1 MAGPRVSGK
10 GKGKIADQQNPAETN
25 EQTRYLTYAQFFQ
38 NMSDKYGNVSAAGVQ
53 SAMMR
58 ALPFQSVYTANPLIQ
73 NQRVKQVSSLPV
85 DKTKNDIVEMLLH
98 PDSNEQGIRQVSNIL
113 EYTAYPML
121 KIRTTYQDLLTYR
134 HYVYPEYLT
143 DEQAA
148 SQEFAREW
156 QTVCRF
162 EKSFECERN
171 ARKIVGQ
178 CVRDGKVFYVPR
190 VDVDKSHSNV
200 RYSFMQQLPQDWVKI
215 TGFNNISKYTVAFNM
230 FYFLQPGTTYKQFG
244 DLFEPYMQEF
254 EGVIGGSVKKGP
266 KGVIFAS
273 KNNVDVAK
281 ARALMER
288 VGNGEASQN
297 IEIYQQNGT
306 WFYWVYLPPEKVW
319 TFEIDDVK
327 TNVVPNTTGLFLSMA
342 QIAQYEQVQLEI
354 VQNPLVSMVLGT
366 IETYDSTATREA
378 DPIKISPA
386 GRELF
391 QSMFYQMLAQT
402 NTGGVGIYSAPF
414 KDMKLVQLAEAPNAT
429 NISSSGY
436 EYAMEK
442 SGLSA
447 LIPTTSDARAGVA
460 QISLKIESRYAE
472 HIYWQFEKMM
482 NYLLA
487 SQNFKYTWRFKMF
500 GDLATDEALIK
511 QMEKSMTLGI
521 LPDVFMYNALM
532 DRTVLDDLSMSRAIK
547 KCKLL
552 DLRLPLISSY
562 SGKSANPNLPPTDN
576 EAGRPKSDNVTSEG
590 MEQDADDATGANE
603 L

>member
-1 MAGPRVSGK
+1 MAGPRASGK
-10 GKGKIADQQNPAETN
+10 GKHQEQPKPAENN

-38 NMSDKYGNVSAAGVQ
+38 NMSNKFGNLSAEGIH
-53 SAMMR
+53 SAMLR
-58 ALPFQSVYTANPLIQ
+58 ALPFQSVYTGNPLIQ
-73 NQRVKQVSSLPV
+73 NQRVKQISSLPV
-85 DKTKNDIVEMLLH
+85 DKTKSEIVDMIRN
-98 PDSNEQGIRQVSNIL
+98 PDGNEQGIRQVSNIL

-134 HYVYPEYLT
+134 HYVYPEYLKP
-143 DEQAA
+143 DEADKPD
-148 SQEFAREW
+148 FRREW
-156 QTVCRF
+156 ETVCRF

-178 CVRDGKVFYVPR
+178 CIRDGKVFYVPR
-190 VDVDKSHSNV
+190 VDVDKVHSNV
-200 RYSFMQQLPQDWVKI
+200 RYSFLQQLPQDWVKI

-244 DLFEPYMQEF
+244 DLFEPYMQDF
-254 EGVIGGSVKKGP
+254 ESVLGGTVKKSP

-273 KNNVDVAK
+273 RNNIDVARAKELYSDNK
-281 ARALMER
+281 AD
-288 VGNGEASQN
+288 
-297 IEIYQQNGT
+297 IYQQNGT

-327 TNVVPNTTGLFLSMA
+327 TNVVPNTTGLFLSME

-366 IETYDSTATREA
+366 IETYDSTNTREA

-414 KDMKLVQLAEAPNAT
+414 RDMKLVQLEEAPNAT

-460 QISLKIESRYAE
+460 QISLKIESRYAS

-482 NYLLA
+482 NYLLD
-487 SQNFKYTWRFKMF
+487 SQNFKFQWRFHMF
-500 GDLATDEALIK
+500 GDLATDDVMIK

-532 DRTVLDDLSMSRAIK
+532 DRTVLDDISMSNAVDK
-547 KCKLL
+547 SKLL
-552 DLRLPLISSY
+552 DMRKPLMSSY
-562 SGKSANPNLPPTDN
+562 SGKNTNPNLPPAN
-576 EAGRPKSDNVTSEG
+576 SEAGRPKSDTITSEG

>member
-1 MAGPRVSGK
+1 MAGPRASGK
-10 GKGKIADQQNPAETN
+10 GQPKEAPKTAETQ

-38 NMSDKYGNVSAAGVQ
+38 NMSTKYGNVSAEGVQ

-73 NQRVKQVSSLPV
+73 NQRVKQISSLPS
-85 DKTKNDIVEMLLH
+85 DKSKTDIADMIRN

-121 KIRTTYQDLLTYR
+121 KLRTTYQDLLTYK
-134 HYVYPEYLT
+134 HYIYPEYVSAE
-143 DEQAA
+143 DAQSEQ
-148 SQEFAREW
+148 FKHEW

-190 VDVDKSHSNV
+190 VDVDKSHANV
-200 RYSFMQQLPQDWVKI
+200 RYSFLQQLPQDWVKI

-230 FYFLQPGTTYKQFG
+230 FYFMQPGTTYKQFG
-244 DLFEPYMQEF
+244 DLFEPYMQDF
-254 EGVIGGSVKKGP
+254 ESVIGGGVKKGP

-273 KNNVDVAK
+273 KNNVDIQKAK
-281 ARALMER
+281 ALMER
-288 VGNGEASQN
+288 EGDQN
-297 IEIYQQNGT
+297 LEIYQQNGT

-366 IETYDSTATREA
+366 IETYDSTNTREA

-391 QSMFYQMLAQT
+391 QSLFYQMLAQT

-414 KDMKLVQLAEAPNAT
+414 RDMKLVQLAEAPNAT

-460 QISLKIESRYAE
+460 QISLKIESRYAS

-482 NYLLA
+482 NYLLD
-487 SQNFKYTWRFKMF
+487 SQNFKFNWRFKMF
-500 GDLATDEALIK
+500 GDLATDDMMIK

-521 LPDVFMYNALM
+521 LPDVFLYNALM
-532 DRTVLDDLSMSRAIK
+532 DRTVLDDLSMSHAIDK
-547 KCKLL
+547 SKLL
-552 DLRLPLISSY
+552 DMRIPLISSY
-562 SGKSANPNLPPTDN
+562 SGKNTNPNLPPVDN
-576 EAGRPKSDNVTSEG
+576 GAGRPKSDTITSEG
-590 MEQDADDATGANE
+590 MEQDADDATGANA

>member
-1 MAGPRVSGK
+1 MAGPRASGK
-10 GKGKIADQQNPAETN
+10 GQPKETPKTAETK

-38 NMSDKYGNVSAAGVQ
+38 NMSTKYGSVSAEGIQ

-73 NQRVKQVSSLPV
+73 NQRVKQISSLPS
-85 DKTKNDIVEMLLH
+85 DKSKTDIADMIRN

-121 KIRTTYQDLLTYR
+121 KIRTTYQDLLTYK
-134 HYVYPEYLT
+134 HYIYPEYVSAE
-143 DEQAA
+143 DAQ
-148 SQEFAREW
+148 SKDFKHEW

-190 VDVDKSHSNV
+190 VDVDKSHANV
-200 RYSFMQQLPQDWVKI
+200 RYSFLQQLPQDWIKI

-244 DLFEPYMQEF
+244 DLFEPYMQDF
-254 EGVIGGSVKKGP
+254 ENVIGGGVKKGP

-273 KNNVDVAK
+273 KNNVDMQKAK
-281 ARALMER
+281 ALMER
-288 VGNGEASQN
+288 EGDQN
-297 IEIYQQNGT
+297 LEIYQQNGT

-366 IETYDSTATREA
+366 IETYDSTNTREA

-391 QSMFYQMLAQT
+391 QSLFYQMLAQT

-414 KDMKLVQLAEAPNAT
+414 RDMKLVQLAEAPNAT

-460 QISLKIESRYAE
+460 QISLKIESRYAS

-482 NYLLA
+482 NYLLD
-487 SQNFKYTWRFKMF
+487 SQNFKFNWRFKMF
-500 GDLATDEALIK
+500 GDLATDDMMIK

-521 LPDVFMYNALM
+521 LPDVFLYNALM
-532 DRTVLDDLSMSRAIK
+532 DRTVLDDLSMSHAIDK
-547 KCKLL
+547 SKLL
-552 DLRLPLISSY
+552 DVRKPLISSFSAK
-562 SGKSANPNLPPTDN
+562 SGNPNLPPVDN
-576 EAGRPKSDNVTSEG
+576 GAGRPKSDTITSEG
-590 MEQDADDATGANE
+590 MEQDADDATGANA

>member
-1 MAGPRVSGK
+1 MAGPRASGK
-10 GKGKIADQQNPAETN
+10 GQPKEAPKPAETQ

-38 NMSDKYGNVSAAGVQ
+38 NMSTKYGNVSAEGVQ

-73 NQRVKQVSSLPV
+73 NQRVKQISSLPS
-85 DKTKNDIVEMLLH
+85 DKSKTDIADMIRN

-121 KIRTTYQDLLTYR
+121 KIRTTYQDLLTYK
-134 HYVYPEYLT
+134 HYIYPEYVSAE
-143 DEQAA
+143 DAQSEQ
-148 SQEFAREW
+148 FKHEW

-190 VDVDKSHSNV
+190 VDVDKSHANV
-200 RYSFMQQLPQDWVKI
+200 RYSFLQQLPQDWIKI

-244 DLFEPYMQEF
+244 DLFEPYMQDF
-254 EGVIGGSVKKGP
+254 ESVIGGGVKKGP

-273 KNNVDVAK
+273 KNNVDMQKAK
-281 ARALMER
+281 ALMER
-288 VGNGEASQN
+288 EGDQN
-297 IEIYQQNGT
+297 LEIYQQNGT

-366 IETYDSTATREA
+366 IETYDSTNTREA

-391 QSMFYQMLAQT
+391 QSLFYQMLAQT

-414 KDMKLVQLAEAPNAT
+414 RDMKLVQLAEAPNAT

-460 QISLKIESRYAE
+460 QISLKIESRYAS

-482 NYLLA
+482 NYLLD
-487 SQNFKYTWRFKMF
+487 SQNFKFNWRFKMF
-500 GDLATDEALIK
+500 GDLATDDMMIK

-521 LPDVFMYNALM
+521 LPDVFLYNALM
-532 DRTVLDDLSMSRAIK
+532 DRTVLDDLSMSHAIDK
-547 KCKLL
+547 SKLL
-552 DLRLPLISSY
+552 DVRKPLISSFSAK
-562 SGKSANPNLPPTDN
+562 SGNPNLPPVDN
-576 EAGRPKSDNVTSEG
+576 GAGRPKSDTITSEG
-590 MEQDADDATGANE
+590 MEQDADDATGANA

>member
-1 MAGPRVSGK
+1 MAGTRASGK
-10 GKGKIADQQNPAETN
+10 GQHKEAPKTAETQ

-38 NMSDKYGNVSAAGVQ
+38 NMSTKYGNVSAEGVQ

-73 NQRVKQVSSLPV
+73 NQRVKQISSLPS
-85 DKTKNDIVEMLLH
+85 DKSKTDIADMIRN

-121 KIRTTYQDLLTYR
+121 KLRTTYQDLLTYK
-134 HYVYPEYLT
+134 HYIYPEYVSAE
-143 DEQAA
+143 DAQSEQ
-148 SQEFAREW
+148 FKHEW
-156 QTVCRF
+156 QTVCRL

-190 VDVDKSHSNV
+190 VDVDKSHANV
-200 RYSFMQQLPQDWVKI
+200 RYSFLQQLPQDWVKI

-230 FYFLQPGTTYKQFG
+230 FYFMQPGTTYKQFG
-244 DLFEPYMQEF
+244 DLFEPYMQDF
-254 EGVIGGSVKKGP
+254 ESVIGGGVKKGP

-273 KNNVDVAK
+273 KNNVDIQKAK
-281 ARALMER
+281 ALMER
-288 VGNGEASQN
+288 EGDQN
-297 IEIYQQNGT
+297 LEIYQQNGT

-366 IETYDSTATREA
+366 IETYDSTNTREA

-391 QSMFYQMLAQT
+391 QSLFYQMLAQT

-414 KDMKLVQLAEAPNAT
+414 RDMKLVQLAEAPNAT

-460 QISLKIESRYAE
+460 QISLKIESRYAS

-482 NYLLA
+482 DYLLD
-487 SQNFKYTWRFKMF
+487 SQNFKFNWRFKMF
-500 GDLATDEALIK
+500 GDLATDDMMIK

-521 LPDVFMYNALM
+521 LPDVFLYNALM
-532 DRTVLDDLSMSRAIK
+532 DRTVLDDLSMSHAIDK
-547 KCKLL
+547 SKLL
-552 DLRLPLISSY
+552 DVRKPLISSFSAK
-562 SGKSANPNLPPTDN
+562 SGNPNLPPVDN
-576 EAGRPKSDNVTSEG
+576 GAGRPKSDTITSEG
-590 MEQDADDATGANE
+590 MEQDADDATGANA